1 MQTLWEGK
9 CEWDQPL
16 PADIQAK
23 WYDLTRDLQQAVL
36 IEIPMYYFKEESITT
51 GAKLHV
57 FTDASQS
64 AYGSCAYI
72 VAGNQSILVM
82 AKNRVAPLK
91 QITLPKL
98 ELMGA
103 VVGARLARH
112 LLGNLGDMEIHFWSD
127 SQIVLNW
134 IMCIK
139 PLKTFIANRVKEIKN
154 LVKNQQWKHCPTD
167 MNPADMLTRGLT
179 SEKSKDINDLWMN

>member
-1 MQTLWEGK
+1 
-9 CEWDQPL
+9 
-16 PADIQAK
+16 
-23 WYDLTRDLQQAVL
+23 
-36 IEIPMYYFKEESITT
+36 
-51 GAKLHV
+51 
-57 FTDASQS
+57 
-64 AYGSCAYI
+64 
-72 VAGNQSILVM
+72 M
-82 AKNRVAPLK
+82 AKNRVASLK

-112 LLGNLGDMEIHFWSD
+112 LLDNLEDMEIHFWSD

-139 PLKTFIANRVKEIKN
+139 PLKTFIVNRVKEIKN